1 MAYEATF
8 RLLTPV
14 AMVER
19 HDFVVSDRKLLEF
32 DSLAPV
38 PLLMGE
44 WCTLD
49 SSYKLA
55 RAANP
60 GVPPGPW
67 ALFTELGRSDTQGI
81 AEGKAPVLFQGSYWA
96 ETKLFAGAPAL
107 GAALEVAQVTYPVG
121 VFRSGLQTKGVG
133 TNPVIGYVT
142 KLAADNGGWLQF
154 QQTLY

>member
-1 MAYEATF
+1 MPYEATF

-19 HDFVVSDRKLLEF
+19 KDFVVSSRKLLEF
-32 DSLAPV
+32 DSITPV

-49 SSYKLA
+49 SVYKLD
-55 RAANP
+55 RAGNP

-67 ALFTELGRSDTQGI
+67 CLFAELGRSDTQGI
-81 AEGKAPVLFQGSYWA
+81 AEGKAPVLFQNSYWA
-96 ETKLFAGAPAL
+96 ETKIFAGHPVL
-107 GAALEVAQVTYPVG
+107 GAPLEVANVSYPAGVT
-121 VFRSGLQTKGVG
+121 RSGLQTHGVG

-142 KLAADNGGWLQF
+142 KVDTDNGGWLQF
-154 QQTLY
+154 QQCMY

>member
-1 MAYEATF
+1 MPYEATF

-49 SSYKLA
+49 GTYKLD

-67 ALFTELGRSDTQGI
+67 ALFAELGRSDTQGI
-81 AEGKAPVLFQGSYWA
+81 AEGKAPVLFQGTYWA
-96 ETKLFAGAPAL
+96 ETKIFAGAPVL
-107 GAALEVAQVTYPVG
+107 GAKLEVAQVAYPAG
-121 VFRSGLQTKGVG
+121 VNRSGLQTHAAGA
-133 TNPVIGYVT
+133 NPVIGYVT
-142 KLAADNGGWLQF
+142 KVAADNGGWLQF
-154 QQTLY
+154 QQVLY